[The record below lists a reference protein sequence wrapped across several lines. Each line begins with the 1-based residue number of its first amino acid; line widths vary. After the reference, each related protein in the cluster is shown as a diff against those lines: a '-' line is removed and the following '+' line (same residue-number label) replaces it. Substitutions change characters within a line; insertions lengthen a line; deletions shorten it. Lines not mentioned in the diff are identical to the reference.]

1 MANPNRTVARWRQSN
16 TVAPDPREEA
26 ARHERRRAANPEL
39 YAIMDEVSA
48 GTMTAEE
55 AVQRLEALSSRKEV
69 TP

>member
-1 MANPNRTVARWRQSN
+1 MANPNRTVARWRKSHPF
-16 TVAPDPREEA
+16 AHDPREEA

-39 YAIMDEVSA
+39 YAIMDKVYA

-55 AVQRLEALSSRKEV
+55 AVQRLEALSRKEP